1 MKILTFT
8 SLFPNA
14 IRPEFGVF
22 VYQRVAA
29 VARRSSNEVEVIAPV
44 PYFPTWIPAE
54 RWRNFTK
61 IPKSETV
68 GSLSVAH
75 PRYPLLPGV
84 MPLHGW
90 LIFLGCLLECRRL
103 HRKHNFDCIDAH
115 YVYPDGF
122 AAILLGK
129 ALGIPVFLTARGT
142 DINVFP
148 EFRLIR
154 PMIRWSLRRAAGVV
168 AVSEALK
175 KLMVELGTPPDKI
188 KVIANGIDAGRFR
201 AVPQAAARQEL
212 GIPLNAKV
220 IMSVGALIPAKSHEM
235 LIRAVAGLGAKDS
248 KPKLYIAG
256 EGQLR
261 ESLTNLIKELHLEEQ
276 VFLMGRQPNEKL
288 NLWFSA
294 ADISCLA
301 SLREGMPN
309 VVLESLACGT
319 PVVATRVGGVPE
331 VLVSDKLGLLVE
343 PDTNAIAEGLE
354 KALRTQW
361 DRDFIA
367 RETQARTWD
376 VVAEEV
382 ETYFVDRCKSFRS
395 EASAGK

>member
-44 PYFPTWIPAE
+44 PYFPTWIPVE

-90 LIFLGCLLECRRL
+90 LIFLGCLLESRRL

-115 YVYPDGF
+115 YIYPDGF

-129 ALGIPVFLTARGT
+129 VLGIPVLLSARGT

-148 EFRLIR
+148 KFRLIR
-154 PMIRWSLRRAAGVV
+154 PMIQWSLRRAAGVV

-175 KLMVELGTPPDKI
+175 KLMVELGAPPDKI
-188 KVIANGIDAGRFR
+188 KVIANGIDAGRFH
-201 AVPQAAARQEL
+201 AMPQAAARQAL
-212 GIPLNAKV
+212 GIPQNAKV

-235 LIRAVAGLGAKDS
+235 LIRAVALLRGGDAK
-248 KPKLYIAG
+248 PRLYIAG

-261 ESLTNLIKELHLEEQ
+261 ESLTTLIKELHLEEQ
-276 VFLMGRQPNEKL
+276 AFLVGRQPNERL

-294 ADISCLA
+294 AEISCLA

-319 PVVATRVGGVPE
+319 PVVATRVGGAPE
-331 VLVSDKLGLLVE
+331 VLVSDELGLLVE
-343 PDTNAIAEGLE
+343 PNTNAIAEGLE
-354 KALRTQW
+354 RALRTQW

-376 VVAEEV
+376 VVAGEV
-382 ETYFVDRCKSFRS
+382 EAYFADRCEVFHS
-395 EASAGK
+395 ETSGIK